1 MSSPA
6 DQPQNPSAGE
16 PQNRSG
22 RYRYRAGK
30 PVDPNEGLHPEMT
43 EAEMAQAEPAASA
56 ASSIP
61 NSPQELIA
69 MQENKPERPE
79 KPERQQSPKVKQVI
93 ELIEKLDTTA
103 YEDQQIA
110 LAILRHLE
118 TFHDEVVDEMKDDAD
133 AKHSQIAAWAIDAD
147 RLMRSRMLL
156 DSVDLE

>member
-1 MSSPA
+1 MSTPA
-6 DQPQNPSAGE
+6 DQPQNPSADE
-16 PQNRSG
+16 PRNRSG

-30 PVDPNEGLHPEMT
+30 PVDPSEGLHPEMT
-43 EAEMAQAEPAASA
+43 EAEMAQAEPAAGA
-56 ASSIP
+56 ASGIP

-79 KPERQQSPKVKQVI
+79 KPERQQSPKVNQVI

-118 TFHDEVVDEMKDDAD
+118 SFHDDVVVEMKDDAD
-133 AKHSQIAAWAIDAD
+133 AKHSQIAAWAVDAD
-147 RLMRSRMLL
+147 RLMRSRLLL

>member
-1 MSSPA
+1 MSSPSE
-6 DQPQNPSAGE
+6 QPHNPSAGE
-16 PQNRSG
+16 PQKRSG
-22 RYRYRAGK
+22 RYRYCAGN
-30 PVDPNEGLHPEMT
+30 PVDPNEGVHPEMVD
-43 EAEMAQAEPAASA
+43 AEMVQVKPSQTVASG
-56 ASSIP
+56 IP

-69 MQENKPERPE
+69 MHESKPERPE
-79 KPERQQSPKVKQVI
+79 KPEQQKSPKVRQVLD
-93 ELIEKLDTTA
+93 LIENLDTTS

-118 TFHDEVVDEMKDDAD
+118 SFHDDIVEEMKEDAD